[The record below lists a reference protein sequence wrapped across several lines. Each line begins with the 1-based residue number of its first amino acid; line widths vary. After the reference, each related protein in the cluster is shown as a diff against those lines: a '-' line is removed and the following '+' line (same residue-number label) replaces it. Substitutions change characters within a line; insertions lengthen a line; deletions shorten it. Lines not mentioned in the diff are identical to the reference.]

1 MVKIDYRPFM
11 EAEILGLPDPL
22 RPTSIS
28 PFVGRAAELEKL
40 RTLMP
45 RSEGERRRVALLA
58 GEPGAGKSRLAREFA
73 AQVATEGVLV
83 LYGACDA
90 VVQTPYGPFVEALE
104 RLVRVTG
111 GAQLRAA
118 LGEVNPASD
127 RGE

>member
-1 MVKIDYRPFM
+1 MVKTDYRLFM
-11 EAEILGLPDPL
+11 EAEILDLPDPL
-22 RPTSIS
+22 RPTSVS

-45 RSEGERRRVALLA
+45 RAEGERRRGALLA

-90 VVQTPYGPFVEALE
+90 VVRTPYGPFVEALE
-104 RLVRVTG
+104 RMVRVTY
-111 GAQLRAA
+111 
-118 LGEVNPASD
+118 
-127 RGE
+127 